1 MGSLYTNLY
10 VIVLAWNHKED
21 TREALCSFLE
31 SENANFRIV
40 VVDNA
45 STDGTVEMVKSE
57 FPSVEIITSHV
68 NLGVS
73 GGYNLGIQ
81 YAMDHGANFVLI
93 ANNDILVHP
102 KMIAHLIESQKEN
115 PSIGISMPKIYHF
128 YGDQNRYWCTGGYW
142 RKCPP
147 TIKMMNSNRKENDVR
162 ELPEFLDFAPSC
174 VLLLNKLLINAI
186 GLFDTNYFFYFDDW
200 DYSIRARKSGFKIA
214 LVQESKMWHK
224 VSISTQKSENPQIWW
239 EHMGWSAAL
248 FAKKHLSS
256 PVQVIFLSWM
266 IVREVMKFKF
276 RRSKGIL
283 KGILSLKNNNQTVE
297 CPR

>member
-1 MGSLYTNLY
+1 MGSLYTSLY
-10 VIVLAWNHKED
+10 IIVLAWNHKED
-21 TREALCSFLE
+21 TREALRSFQE
-31 SENANFRIV
+31 SDNVNFHIV

-45 STDGTVEMVKSE
+45 STDGTVEMVKLE
-57 FPSVEIITSHV
+57 FPLVEIITSQV

-81 YAMDHGANFVLI
+81 HAMDHGANYVLI

-102 KMIAHLIESQKEN
+102 KMIAHLIESQEAN
-115 PSIGISMPKIYHF
+115 PSIGISMPLIYHF

-147 TIKMMNSNRKENDVR
+147 TIKMMNNNRKEVDVQ
-162 ELPEFLDFAPSC
+162 ELPEFLDYAPSC
-174 VLLLNKLLINAI
+174 VLLLNQSLINAI

-200 DYSIRARKSGFKIA
+200 DYSLRARKSGFKIA
-214 LVQESKMWHK
+214 LVREAKMWHK

-239 EHMGWSAAL
+239 EHMGWSAVL
-248 FAKKHLSS
+248 FAKKHLSL
-256 PVQVIFLSWM
+256 PVQVIFLFWIIM
-266 IVREVMKFKF
+266 REVMKFKF

-283 KGILSLKNNNQTVE
+283 KGILSFNKSNQRVE
-297 CPR
+297 STR